1 MNEDHTHATITPEE
15 IVQRAH
21 AIAPVL
27 KARAP
32 ATNAA
37 RCLSK
42 ETIADFQ
49 EAGFFRILQPARYG
63 GFEMDPQVFF
73 TVQTIIA
80 AACPSTAW
88 CLGVIAVHSWQLAL
102 FPEAAQEAV
111 WGEDTSVL
119 ISSSY
124 MPVGKV
130 TAAEG
135 GYRLSGRWGFSS
147 GSDHCQ
153 WVFLGAFAPTEA
165 GKPPDMRTFL
175 VPRADYELLDTWH
188 VAGLRGTGSKDVV
201 VKDAFI
207 PEAHTHRFA
216 DGFMC
221 SSPGNAINTAPLFRV
236 PFGQIFVRSVSSS
249 AIGMARG
256 ALSAYETICKEKIS
270 RASGKKSKESPSA
283 QQAAAAAAA
292 KIRTTWLVLEHNF
305 EQMMAAA
312 RAGEKISI
320 ADRVQYRYDSAAA
333 ARECAAVV
341 RDLFTNAGSSA
352 IFLNSPLQ
360 VYFQDVHAAAAHY
373 ANNLESPGNNLGRVR
388 FGQRSTDYFI

>member
-1 MNEDHTHATITPEE
+1 MTAEE
-15 IVQRAH
+15 IIRRAH
-21 AIAPVL
+21 EIAPTL
-27 KARAP
+27 RARAA
-32 ATNAA
+32 ATSAA
-37 RCLSK
+37 RRLS
-42 ETIADFQ
+42 EQTIADFQ

-63 GFEMDPQVFF
+63 GYELDPQVFF
-73 TVQTIIA
+73 TVQAIIA

-88 CLGVIAVHSWQLAL
+88 CLGVIAVHAWQLAL

-130 TAAEG
+130 TPVEG

-153 WVFLGAFAPTEA
+153 WAFLGAFVPVE
-165 GKPPDMRTFL
+165 GGPPDMRTFL
-175 VPRADYELLDTWH
+175 VPRRDYTLLDTWH
-188 VAGLRGTGSKDVV
+188 VSGLRGTGSNDVV
-201 VKDAFI
+201 VEDAFI

-216 DGFMC
+216 DGFLC
-221 SSPGNAINTAPLFRV
+221 QSPGNAINTAPLFRV
-236 PFGQIFVRSVSSS
+236 PFGQIFVRSVSTS

-256 ALSAYETICKEKIS
+256 ALAAFEEICREKIS
-270 RASGKKSKESPSA
+270 RASGQKSRESPSA

-292 KIRTTWLVLEHNF
+292 KIRTTWMVLEHNF
-305 EQMMAAA
+305 DVMMAAV

-320 ADRVQYRYDSAAA
+320 EDRVQYRYDSAAA
-333 ARECAAVV
+333 ASDCAQVV
-341 RDLFTNAGSSA
+341 RSLFANAGSSA
-352 IFLNSPLQ
+352 IFLDSPLQ
-360 VYFQDVHAAAAHY
+360 IYFQDVHAAAAHY

-388 FGQRSTDYFI
+388 FGQRSQDYFI

>member
-1 MNEDHTHATITPEE
+1 MTQITPEE
-15 IVQRAH
+15 IVRRAND
-21 AIAPVL
+21 IAPTL
-27 KARAP
+27 RARAS

-37 RCLSK
+37 RRLSA
-42 ETIADFQ
+42 ETIADFK

-63 GFEMDPQVFF
+63 GFEMDPRVFF

-88 CLGVIAVHSWQLAL
+88 CLGVIAVHAWQLAL

-130 TAAEG
+130 TPVEG
-135 GYRLSGRWGFSS
+135 GYRLSGKWGFSS

-153 WVFLGAFAPTEA
+153 WAFLGAFVPAGE

-175 VPRADYELLDTWH
+175 VPRKDYELLDTWH
-188 VAGLRGTGSKDVV
+188 VSGLRGTGSNDVV

-216 DGFMC
+216 DGFLC
-221 SSPGNAINTAPLFRV
+221 QSPGNAINTAPLFRV
-236 PFGQIFVRSVSSS
+236 PFGQIFVRSVSTA
-249 AIGMARG
+249 AIGMAQG
-256 ALSAYETICKEKIS
+256 ALTAYEDICKAKIS

-283 QQAAAAAAA
+283 QQAAAAASA
-292 KIRTTWLVLEHNF
+292 KIRTTWMVLEHNF
-305 EQMMAAA
+305 DQMMAAA

-320 ADRVQYRYDSAAA
+320 ADRVQYRYDSAVAA
-333 ARECAAVV
+333 SDCAAVI
-341 RDLFTNAGSSA
+341 RSLFANAGSGA
-352 IFLNSPLQ
+352 IFLDSPLQ
-360 VYFQDVHAAAAHY
+360 VYFQDVHAAAGHY